1 MRVSDIEV
9 VLGDFEQMLVL
20 LDLLLH
26 RGQLARGLVVLLD
39 RQVGFVVHALQLR
52 LDLAQP
58 CLLVCNGRGGGLGGE
73 GEGEEE
79 GAEKERED
87 CDSSLTVH
95 CIASF
100 WTRRR
105 GGHALVEVSPEC
117 VALGLPSLPQR
128 GDTLTELKYET
139 LTPVSYTHLRAHETR
154 HDLVCRLLLE

>member
-105 GGHALVEVSPEC
+105 GGHALVEVSPELSLLHISEPTR
-117 VALGLPSLPQR
+117 LGMTS
-128 GDTLTELKYET
+128 
-139 LTPVSYTHLRAHETR
+139 
-154 HDLVCRLLLE
+154 C